1 MSKEDMIS
9 ALYLSADILEY
20 PQGEYIKKIDE
31 LYSFTTQKPKHFDV
45 SYLQSEHI
53 RIFNMDT
60 LSLRCVPFA
69 SWWIDGKMGG
79 VSYQEIESFYEE
91 CGFVLD
97 RELIKKPSD
106 HISLMLTFAAMLLE
120 EGRFEEIERFAR
132 FLNWLDDFADSLD
145 KASKID
151 YFRDAVNISNM
162 ILNSFK
168 ERR

>member
-20 PQGEYIKKIDE
+20 PQGEYLKKVEE
-31 LYSFTTQKPKHFDV
+31 LYSFSIQKPKDYDMD
-45 SYLQSEHI
+45 YLQSEHI
-53 RIFNMDT
+53 RVFNMDT

-69 SWWIDGKMGG
+69 SWWIDGRMGG
-79 VSYQEIESFYEE
+79 VSYRKIESFYEE
-91 CGFVLD
+91 CGFTLD

-106 HISLMLTFAAMLLE
+106 HISLMLTFLAMLLE
-120 EGRFEEIERFAR
+120 EDRFEKIEKFAG

-145 KASKID
+145 RACEID